1 MNSSAQISRCSAGKS
16 VRIRWYGYP
25 SAPLGK
31 DLEVAT
37 EKFLD
42 VISNP
47 ARELNEYI
55 TSMAA
60 AEFRHRIRSA
70 EAGRLTP
77 QRDIKPIIGS
87 SDPLLFEIRWQS
99 ITVRERNNSGALE
112 DKRLLVRMYHSE
124 PKESPGYFIAH
135 HIHEKVISGEA
146 STWLLQNEE
155 IATAVGFYHAGF
167 STRWGIKS

>member
-1 MNSSAQISRCSAGKS
+1 
-16 VRIRWYGYP
+16 
-25 SAPLGK
+25 
-31 DLEVAT
+31 
-37 EKFLD
+37 
-42 VISNP
+42 
-47 ARELNEYI
+47 
-55 TSMAA
+55 MAA
-60 AEFRHRIRSA
+60 AEFRHRIRIA

-99 ITVRERNNSGALE
+99 ITVRERNNSLE